1 MSGSIHRRVSAILLA
16 AGSSDRFGR
25 LKQLLDVQGKKIIQ
39 IALESLLRSRVSEI
53 VVVLGYAREQI
64 KEYLKGYE
72 VKIVDNPQYR
82 KGQSS
87 SIKRGLESI
96 DQEAEAALFMLSDT
110 PLVGH
115 EIIDLVIGKYEETGS
130 TIVAPFYGDKR
141 GHPVLFGRELFGEL
155 KALEGDV
162 SGSGVIRRHAERVV
176 RVQVDSDAV
185 IFDVDDEQDYQRL
198 LRRVER
204 RN

>member
-53 VVVLGYAREQI
+53 VVVLGCAREQI

>member
-25 LKQLLDVQGKKIIQ
+25 PKQLLDVQGKKIIQ

-64 KEYLKGYE
+64 REYLEGYP
-72 VKIVDNPQYR
+72 VKAVENLQYR

-96 DQEAEAALFMLSDT
+96 SQEAEAALFMLSDT
-110 PLVGH
+110 PLVDH
-115 EIIDLVIGKYEETGS
+115 KIIDLVIGKYEETGS
-130 TIVAPFYGDKR
+130 PIVAPFYGEKR
-141 GHPVLFGRELFGEL
+141 GHPVLFSRELFGEL

-162 SGSGVIRRHAERVV
+162 SGSGVIRRHAKQVM

-185 IFDVDDEQDYQRL
+185 VFDVDNEEDYQRL

>member
-25 LKQLLDVQGKKIIQ
+25 PKQLLDVQGKKIIQ

-64 KEYLKGYE
+64 RKYLEGYP
-72 VKIVDNPQYR
+72 VKVVENLQYR

-96 DQEAEAALFMLSDT
+96 SQEAEAALFMLSDT
-110 PLVGH
+110 PLVDH
-115 EIIDLVIGKYEETGS
+115 RIIDLVICKYEEKGS
-130 TIVAPFYGDKR
+130 PIVAPFYGEKR
-141 GHPVLFGRELFGEL
+141 GHPVLFSRELFGEL

-162 SGSGVIRRHAERVV
+162 SGSGVIRRHLDQLAKVG
-176 RVQVDSDAV
+176 VDSDAV
-185 IFDVDDEQDYQRL
+185 IFDVDNEEDYQRL
-198 LRRVER
+198 IRRVESM
-204 RN
+204 

>member
-1 MSGSIHRRVSAILLA
+1 M
-16 AGSSDRFGR
+16 
-25 LKQLLDVQGKKIIQ
+25 IQ
-39 IALESLLRSRVSEI
+39 IAVESLLRSRVSEI

-64 KEYLKGYE
+64 RKYLEGYP
-72 VKIVDNPQYR
+72 VKVVENLQYR

-96 DQEAEAALFMLSDT
+96 SQEAEAALFMLSDT

-130 TIVAPFYGDKR
+130 PIVAPFYGERR
-141 GHPVLFGRELFGEL
+141 GHPVLFDRGLFEKL
-155 KALEGDV
+155 RALEGDV
-162 SGSGVIRRHAERVV
+162 SGSGIIRRHAKQVM

-185 IFDVDDEQDYQRL
+185 VFDVDNEEDYQRL

>member
-1 MSGSIHRRVSAILLA
+1 MSGSIYKRVSAILLA

-25 LKQLLDVQGKKIIQ
+25 PKQLLDVRGKKMIQ
-39 IALESLLRSRVSEI
+39 IAVESLLRSRVSEI

-64 KEYLKGYE
+64 RKYLEGYP
-72 VKIVDNPQYR
+72 VKVVENLQYR

-96 DQEAEAALFMLSDT
+96 SQEAEAALFMLSDT

-130 TIVAPFYGDKR
+130 PIVAPFYGERR
-141 GHPVLFGRELFGEL
+141 GHPVLFDRGLFEKL
-155 KALEGDV
+155 RALEGDV
-162 SGSGVIRRHAERVV
+162 SGSGIIRRHSKQVM

-185 IFDVDDEQDYQRL
+185 VFDVDNEEDYQRL